1 VSRSPPLHRLSVG
14 VIIERRRAKS
24 PWIDFVWRPV
34 AALPGAPDTA
44 PWTALAQDGEAATFY
59 AGAADVELFAGSA
72 GFYLDN
78 LTSDH
83 PSLWIV
89 LRPTGVEPP
98 FELVAVTADPN
109 EGEAFT
115 QAGNDL
121 VEPVPMPEPVLAA
134 LKSFVAT
141 HHVEKTF
148 FKRKRDSADPE
159 AFTPR
164 APIGKKHDDE

>member
-1 VSRSPPLHRLSVG
+1 MSRPQPVQRLTVG
-14 VIIERRRAKS
+14 VVVERRRAKN
-24 PWIDFVWRPV
+24 PWVDFVWRPV
-34 AALPGAPDTA
+34 AALAGAPDTA
-44 PWTALAQDGEAATFY
+44 PWTVLAQDDDTSMFY
-59 AGAADVELFAGSA
+59 VGASDVELFAGNT

-78 LTSDH
+78 LASEH

-98 FELVAVTADPN
+98 FDLITVTADPN

-121 VEPVPMPEPVLAA
+121 VEPVTMPEAVLATIE
-134 LKSFVAT
+134 SFVAV

-148 FKRKRDSADPE
+148 FKRKRDTADPE
-159 AFTPR
+159 ALARRAR
-164 APIGKKHDDE
+164 APKRDQDD